1 MNERS
6 SNQSIRGDREES
18 TMEKIKEE
26 MQDPNDGPDIYS
38 SFNDQNKQNPQTIAD
53 MIDMKI
59 IDDNSKAPT
68 KIHLNATPSSQLDN
82 LIYPQWKVLSPN
94 F

>member
-1 MNERS
+1 
-6 SNQSIRGDREES
+6 
-18 TMEKIKEE
+18 
-26 MQDPNDGPDIYS
+26 
-38 SFNDQNKQNPQTIAD
+38 